1 MTCPWC
7 GEDIEVPDDDRASMG
22 YPSQSGAVCC
32 SWDCS
37 EAMDA
42 PRQPDP
48 ADDPPE
54 DDSPTTEP
62 LPHQE

>member
-7 GEDIEVPDDDRASMG
+7 GDDIEVPDDDRASMG

-32 SWDCS
+32 SWACS

-42 PRQPDP
+42 PDPPDDEPDP
-48 ADDPPE
+48 AIVTDPDEVPA
-54 DDSPTTEP
+54 
-62 LPHQE
+62 